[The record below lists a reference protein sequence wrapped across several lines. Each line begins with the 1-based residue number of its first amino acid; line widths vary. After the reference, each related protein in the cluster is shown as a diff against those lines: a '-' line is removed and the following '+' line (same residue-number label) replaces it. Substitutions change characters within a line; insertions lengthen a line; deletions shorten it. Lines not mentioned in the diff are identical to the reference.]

1 MCPLKF
7 SIGGS
12 RAPTNFV
19 FICLASSFMIPC
31 SPLEPSMTLDGQ
43 FIFPCAPP
51 PAIQKLSLSF
61 WGMEMRDLP
70 PPHLLEELIQR

>member
-1 MCPLKF
+1 
-7 SIGGS
+7 
-12 RAPTNFV
+12 
-19 FICLASSFMIPC
+19 
-31 SPLEPSMTLDGQ
+31 MTLDGQ

-70 PPHLLEELIQR
+70 PPHLLEELIQRRCPIGEDLL